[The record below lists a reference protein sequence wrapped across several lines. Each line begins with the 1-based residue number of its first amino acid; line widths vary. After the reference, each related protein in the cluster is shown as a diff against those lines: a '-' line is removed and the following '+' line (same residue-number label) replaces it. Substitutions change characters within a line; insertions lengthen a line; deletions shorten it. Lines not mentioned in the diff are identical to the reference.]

1 MLSIKKEVK
10 KKKAT
15 YNIEV
20 LSWKEKKSLADKE
33 EEALGKDIEE
43 FRTWVCLSKGMLFLL
58 QFTNCFEQYHLNEL
72 KKTVL
77 INIVL

>member
-10 KKKAT
+10 KKKKT
-15 YNIEV
+15 TENIKV
-20 LSWKEKKSLADKE
+20 LTWQEKKSLADKE
-33 EEALGKDIEE
+33 EEALVKGIEM

-58 QFTNCFEQYHLNEL
+58 QFTNQLNEL